1 MCQVLGSRNLKSW
14 TRRTGSPFQL
24 ESKTTLMNYLTN
36 FWVFRKEE
44 YKAGGPAHLEEALWT
59 LSWDWR
65 MRNSEMTGVKVV
77 CSRQRDQR
85 SICSR
90 GVTCSDLHFQKI
102 SMAIMLNQVVQ
113 LPLPVIIH
121 CSLTPP
127 LSVFHILTLQERCLL
142 GQLITIQHRA
152 LRGTHKPGESW
163 ASLWWS
169 LCPKDHLF
177 LGHWLQLSGH
187 KTWPL
192 DSDWLGLRVSGV
204 SRTAVRTKQRC
215 QGWRTIAFEDSLKS
229 VTRQRTRTRTLH
241 MHSSFI
247 FWWEGRKGFQKNK
260 VRGLTP
266 SDFKTHHKA
275 IITRSVWYSMENP

>member
-1 MCQVLGSRNLKSW
+1 MCPVLGSRNFKSW

-121 CSLTPP
+121 CSLNPP
-127 LSVFHILTLQERCLL
+127 LSVFHILTPQERCLL

-177 LGHWLQLSGH
+177 LGHWLQLSATRH
-187 KTWPL
+187 DHLIQTDW
-192 DSDWLGLRVSGV
+192 DS
-204 SRTAVRTKQRC
+204 
-215 QGWRTIAFEDSLKS
+215 
-229 VTRQRTRTRTLH
+229 
-241 MHSSFI
+241 
-247 FWWEGRKGFQKNK
+247 GFQGSQGQLLELSRDAKGGEQLLLK
-260 VRGLTP
+260 ILSSLWPGKELELELSTCTLALF
-266 SDFKTHHKA
+266 SDEREGKA
-275 IITRSVWYSMENP
+275 FRRTELED